1 MLARM
6 TTKGQVTIP
15 GEVRKKLKLGK
26 GSLISFTLMEGERR
40 AELTV
45 VDDDVMALRGSVR
58 VQDQYARA
66 HGQRGTQKRPG
77 EVHLQAPTALHPV
90 VRVQGQP

>member
-1 MLARM
+1 M

-15 GEVRKKLKLGK
+15 GEVREKLKLGK
-26 GSLISFTLMEGERR
+26 GSLISFTLMQGERR

-58 VQDQYARA
+58 VQGQQDFDAIEDEVEERVARDVA
-66 HGQRGTQKRPG
+66 TGDK
-77 EVHLQAPTALHPV
+77 
-90 VRVQGQP
+90 